1 LNNQAH
7 NYIFVKL
14 SEYKKALGKTSKQI
28 GGLGRTVIE
37 DKVDNVDK
45 DDKFIIRIYQVTDQ
59 NNNSVNKYEIVP
71 ITFTDD
77 DKKKDFVN
85 MYLREVKSKGTGE
98 DQSEKTV
105 SIHLLQKLE
114 ELCNEITN
122 TTLPETPSRIN
133 PATLDLRPMPPVKT
147 GV

>member
-1 LNNQAH
+1 
-7 NYIFVKL
+7 
-14 SEYKKALGKTSKQI
+14 LGTEIK
-28 GGLGRTVIE
+28 